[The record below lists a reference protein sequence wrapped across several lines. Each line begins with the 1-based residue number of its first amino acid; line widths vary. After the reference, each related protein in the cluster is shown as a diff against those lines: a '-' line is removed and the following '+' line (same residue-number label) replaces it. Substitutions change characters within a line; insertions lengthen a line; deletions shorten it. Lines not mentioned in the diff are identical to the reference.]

1 MKTLAYILVIC
12 LVIVAGCGGCGSTS
26 SSMSESNPTQIEN
39 DSISQNYKIMTDQ
52 LNKENE
58 LDRLRVEEERKKA
71 FRHPANTTSEGTSQ
85 GERENYSLI
94 EEMPIASTPPPQQP
108 MIQSANGTLVYK
120 VDSVLTIGVVSRVEA
135 RIIKKVSQMTTEQ
148 LVEMTTHTSTG
159 IIRTEVI
166 KVGDIIDMEL
176 VTLEPDVF
184 TITEITDGEQPIDE
198 STVTEWLWGVTAQ
211 KMGNYNLI
219 LKAKVKGVSRDKI
232 VFDKQ
237 ISVKNKPKKFYN
249 MTLDIP
255 ENLVKYVE
263 NDINLTTKERQGD
276 TYFFEWG
283 GDGKVLLEFK
293 GLNPGETVTITRDAD
308 YDYIISDNKS
318 LFNYKWVIR
327 PEELSIE
334 RDSLHYVVKIIGD
347 YEEVVIIDRVVK
359 MDRNLKG
366 WLNEFLNTAA
376 EKWYWL
382 FSTLIIPL
390 YLWIKKKY
398 FPEKK
403 IFRRR
408 RKKPTPKP
416 KTN

>member
-1 MKTLAYILVIC
+1 MKTLAYILIIC
-12 LVIVAGCGGCGSTS
+12 LLIIVGCGRYSGSKMVTGEEISYTEDSLGYGDDATS
-26 SSMSESNPTQIEN
+26 SKIGREPASVIIDETPEARPI
-39 DSISQNYKIMTDQ
+39 IST
-52 LNKENE
+52 
-58 LDRLRVEEERKKA
+58 V
-71 FRHPANTTSEGTSQ
+71 P
-85 GERENYSLI
+85 
-94 EEMPIASTPPPQQP
+94 PPPPPQN
-108 MIQSANGTLVYK
+108 IIRSANGTLVYK
-120 VDSVLTIGVVSRVEA
+120 VDSILTIGVVSRVEA
-135 RIIKKVSQMTTEQ
+135 RIIKKIGRETTEQ
-148 LVEMTTHTSTG
+148 LVEMTTHTTTG
-159 IIRTEVI
+159 VIRIEII
-166 KVGDIIDMEL
+166 KVGDIMDMQL

-255 ENLVKYVE
+255 ENLVKYVD
-263 NDINLTTKERQGD
+263 NTIKVTVNERQGE
-276 TYFFEWG
+276 TFFFEWG
-283 GDGKVLLEFK
+283 GDGKVHLEFI
-293 GLNPGETVTITRDAD
+293 GLTPGESVSITRDAD
-308 YDYIISDNKS
+308 YDYTIDDNKS

-327 PEELSIE
+327 PEELAIE

-347 YEEVVIIDRVVK
+347 YEEVIIIDRVVK

-366 WLNEFLNTAA
+366 WFNEFLDTAA
-376 EKWYWL
+376 EKWYWV
-382 FSTLIIPL
+382 FTTLIIPI

-403 IFRRR
+403 IIRR
-408 RKKPTPKP
+408 RKRKPKP
-416 KTN
+416 KIN